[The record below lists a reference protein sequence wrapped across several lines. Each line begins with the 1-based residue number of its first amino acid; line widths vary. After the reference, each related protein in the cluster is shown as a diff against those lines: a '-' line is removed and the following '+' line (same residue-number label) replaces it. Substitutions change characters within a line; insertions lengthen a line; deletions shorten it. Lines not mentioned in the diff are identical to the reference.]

1 MPLHRLP
8 LHGQDRIEKD
18 QARVV
23 RLHDVAERVQGEAR
37 PGPIEF
43 ASGQVDT
50 DGREHATAHHQGPE
64 NRQRSGVPA
73 AGGRRHSAAFLA
85 NAKSLCVYAAEAWCT
100 LRHTRLHSTNPV
112 DMDKASTTTAAC
124 GASVHKV

>member
-1 MPLHRLP
+1 MPLPRLP

-23 RLHDVAERVQGEAR
+23 RLHDVAERIQGEAR

-43 ASGQVDT
+43 APGQVDT
-50 DGREHATAHHQGPE
+50 DGREHDTAHHQAPE
-64 NRQRSGVPA
+64 QRQRSGVPT

-85 NAKSLCVYAAEAWCT
+85 NDKSRCVYAAEAWCT
-100 LRHTRLHSTNPV
+100 LRHTRLHRTNPV
-112 DMDKASTTTAAC
+112 VMDTPSTTTVES
-124 GASVHKV
+124 G

>member
-8 LHGQDRIEKD
+8 IHSQDRIEKD

-23 RLHDVAERVQGEAR
+23 RLHDVAESIQGEAR

-43 ASGQVDT
+43 APGQVHT
-50 DGREHATAHHQGPE
+50 DGREHATAHHQAPE

-73 AGGRRHSAAFLA
+73 VCGRRHSDAFLA
-85 NAKSLCVYAAEAWCT
+85 NEKSLCVYAAEAWCT

-112 DMDKASTTTAAC
+112 VMDKLSTTTVES
-124 GASVHKV
+124 GAIAHKA